1 MTPPGMHTMAEIT
14 LALQP
19 VLLAI
24 VAIVA
29 VGSALAVTIYGSYG
43 LILAGSGLV
52 RRWRRRR
59 ADAAIRAEAAQGIA
73 AVEAFLA
80 RRDATT

>member
-1 MTPPGMHTMAEIT
+1 MTPPGMYAMAQIT
-14 LALQP
+14 FALQA
-19 VLLAI
+19 VLLA
-24 VAIVA
+24 VVA
-29 VGSALAVTIYGSYG
+29 VGSALAVTIFGSYG
-43 LILAGSGLV
+43 LILAESDLV

>member
-1 MTPPGMHTMAEIT
+1 MHAMAEIT

-19 VLLAI
+19 VLLAV

-29 VGSALAVTIYGSYG
+29 VGSALAVTISGSYG
-43 LILAGSGLV
+43 LILAYSALV

-59 ADAAIRAEAAQGIA
+59 ADVAIRAEAAQGIA

>member
-1 MTPPGMHTMAEIT
+1 MTPPGMYAMAQIT
-14 LALQP
+14 LALQA
-19 VLLAI
+19 VLL
-24 VAIVA
+24 AIVA
-29 VGSALAVTIYGSYG
+29 VGSALAVTIFGSYG
-43 LILAGSGLV
+43 LILAESDLV